1 MINLNNI
8 DKNSY
13 HIIQACFNLIQKET
27 KNYKYKTI
35 IVFTDEVEIIKN
47 KLTYVFN
54 LNNINVNNYT
64 ILPLSYKIRY
74 ENIVFEDTIIFE
86 IIECFGLY
94 KLHFLDKT
102 SYVKYNSSDDFIEVI
117 TRIYDYIIEGEILW

>member
-13 HIIQACFNLIQKET
+13 HMIQACFNLIQEET
-27 KNYKYKTI
+27 KNYKYKKI

-47 KLTYVFN
+47 KLNYVFN
-54 LNNINVNNYT
+54 LNNINVNNYI

-86 IIECFGLY
+86 IIEYFGLY

-117 TRIYDYIIEGEILW
+117 TKIYDYIIEGEIL

>member
-13 HIIQACFNLIQKET
+13 HIIQACFNLIKKET

-64 ILPLSYKIRY
+64 ILPLYYKIRY

-86 IIECFGLY
+86 IIEYFGLY

-117 TRIYDYIIEGEILW
+117 TKIYDYIIEGEIL

>member
-13 HIIQACFNLIQKET
+13 HIIQTCFNLIQKET

-35 IVFTDEVEIIKN
+35 IVFTDEVEIVKN

-74 ENIVFEDTIIFE
+74 KNIVFEDTVIFE

-94 KLHFLDKT
+94 KLQFLDKT
-102 SYVKYNSSDDFIEVI
+102 SYVKYNSADDFIEVK
-117 TRIYDYIIEGEILW
+117 TKIYDYIIEGEIL

>member
-35 IVFTDEVEIIKN
+35 IVFTDEVEIVKN

-74 ENIVFEDTIIFE
+74 KNIVFEDTVIFE

-94 KLHFLDKT
+94 KLQFLDKT
-102 SYVKYNSSDDFIEVI
+102 SYVKYNSADDFIEVK
-117 TRIYDYIIEGEILW
+117 TKIYDYIIEREIL

>member
-35 IVFTDEVEIIKN
+35 IVFTDEVEIVKN
-47 KLTYVFN
+47 KLNYVFN
-54 LNNINVNNYT
+54 LNNINVNNYI

-74 ENIVFEDTIIFE
+74 KNIVFEDTIIFE
-86 IIECFGLY
+86 MIECFGLY
-94 KLHFLDKT
+94 KLQFLDKT
-102 SYVKYNSSDDFIEVI
+102 SYVKYNSADDFIEVK
-117 TRIYDYIIEGEILW
+117 TKIYDYIIEGEIL

>member
-35 IVFTDEVEIIKN
+35 IVFTDEVEIVKN

-74 ENIVFEDTIIFE
+74 KNIVFEDTVIFE

-94 KLHFLDKT
+94 KLQFLDKT
-102 SYVKYNSSDDFIEVI
+102 SYVKYNSADDFIEVK
-117 TRIYDYIIEGEILW
+117 TKIYDYIIEGEIL

>member
-117 TRIYDYIIEGEILW
+117 TRIYDYIIEGEIL